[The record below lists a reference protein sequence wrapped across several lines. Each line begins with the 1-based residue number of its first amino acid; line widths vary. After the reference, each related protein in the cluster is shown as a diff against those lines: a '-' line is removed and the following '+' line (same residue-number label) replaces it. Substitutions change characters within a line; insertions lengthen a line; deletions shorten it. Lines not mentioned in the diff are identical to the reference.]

1 MTIIK
6 LHDTAALKKRVF
18 VPSNPARV
26 TMYVCGPTV
35 YSRAHIGNARPAV
48 IFDVLSRLLRHV
60 YGMDAVTYA
69 RNVTDVDDKI
79 IDEASAEGVHPSVIA
94 RRFEELYLADMGALG
109 VRPPDIAPKATAH
122 VPGVIAM
129 ISKLLEGGFAYETH
143 GHVLFH
149 VPSDLHYGALGRRD
163 RDAMIAGARVEVASY
178 KKDPADFV
186 LWKPSPPEAIGWDS
200 PWGVGARAG
209 TSDARQ

>member
-6 LHDTAALKKRVF
+6 LHDTAARKKRVF
-18 VPSNPARV
+18 VPSDPARV

-94 RRFEELYLADMGALG
+94 RRFEELY
-109 VRPPDIAPKATAH
+109 
-122 VPGVIAM
+122 
-129 ISKLLEGGFAYETH
+129 
-143 GHVLFH
+143 
-149 VPSDLHYGALGRRD
+149 
-163 RDAMIAGARVEVASY
+163 
-178 KKDPADFV
+178 
-186 LWKPSPPEAIGWDS
+186 
-200 PWGVGARAG
+200 
-209 TSDARQ
+209 